1 VRRRTTIGLHEL
13 SVSCII
19 GARAAERETEQTV
32 LISFELEYE
41 SPPARD
47 ELDAALD
54 YSGAA
59 TRVAAVA
66 REGRFVLLESLAR
79 AVADELSRS
88 AGVGAGR
95 VECRKPGA
103 RPDAAYSLSVVE
115 WGRDSA

>member
-1 VRRRTTIGLHEL
+1 MRRRTSIGLHEFA
-13 SVSCII
+13 VSCVI
-19 GARAAERETEQTV
+19 GARPAEREAEQTV
-32 LISFELEYE
+32 LISFDLEYDT
-41 SPPARD
+41 PPARD

-59 TRVAAVA
+59 ERVAAVA

-88 AGVGAGR
+88 PAVSAGR

-103 RPDAAYSLSVVE
+103 RPDAAYSVSVVE